1 MCGYSGSALSGHR
14 AADPRELPRHEAEH
28 FHREPA
34 EWKTWKTG
42 YSIYLGQVLIVQRK
56 IHPEALIHFVNI
68 IISISIDV
76 ACEKHARLFMKNV
89 SKVV

>member
-42 YSIYLGQVLIVQRK
+42 YSIYLGQVLIV
-56 IHPEALIHFVNI
+56 
-68 IISISIDV
+68 
-76 ACEKHARLFMKNV
+76 
-89 SKVV
+89 